1 MHILRKTN
9 QELVI
14 VDSSIWVSI
23 LLSCVTLLFLYRTI
37 VIQAGP
43 VYYLVAGFIGLFAL
57 LFWRKEVVTFDSARQ
72 QAMWNRHRLFRI
84 ASGIVPFSDISGIG
98 LETSSAKNNVLVYRL
113 VILTAYGPVPM
124 SDNYAG
130 DLHNHEKVKREILEF
145 LKLDSGE
152 RNS

>member
-9 QELVI
+9 EELVI
-14 VDSSIWVSI
+14 VDSSIWVSFF
-23 LLSCVTLLFLYRTI
+23 LSCVALLFLYRTM
-37 VIQAGP
+37 VIRAGS

-57 LFWRKEVVTFDSARQ
+57 LFWRKEVINFDSGRQ

-84 ASGIVPFSDISGIG
+84 ACGTVPFSDIAGIG

-113 VILTAYGPVPM
+113 VILTSHGSFPI

-130 DLHNHEKVKREILEF
+130 NLQNFERVEREILEF

-152 RNS
+152 MNS

>member
-23 LLSCVTLLFLYRTI
+23 SLSCVALLFLYRTI
-37 VIQAGP
+37 VIQAGF
-43 VYYLVAGFIGLFAL
+43 VYYLVVGFIVLFAL
-57 LFWRKEVVTFDSARQ
+57 LFWRKEVVTFDSGRQ
-72 QAMWNRHRLFRI
+72 QAMWNRNRLFRI
-84 ASGIVPFSDISGIG
+84 ACGTVPFSEIAGIG

-113 VILTAYGPVPM
+113 VILTTHGSVPM
-124 SDNYAG
+124 SDNFAG
-130 DLHNHEKVKREILEF
+130 NLQSCEKVKREILEF

-152 RNS
+152 MNP